1 MAENNNNNEYLRKV
15 YERVGQK
22 YAVGSFDSFVES
34 LKNPEKRKKAYDYLS
49 DKYIMDDLST
59 FDNKIKGLVG
69 DVKPTQQSSGSY
81 IGDVAERL
89 GAGAANFAGGA
100 LTLAQK
106 VADKGLFSGVG
117 LAGKLL
123 GAGNI
128 YGKGMGKAGEYLK
141 NKGEEWKAASDRYKG
156 KTFFDLAKE
165 GRYGEAMGDLFLG
178 ATESLPV
185 SLGIMATGGTG
196 LATVGAVTASDK
208 YDELRKQ
215 NPNMSEAAALGNS
228 VVTGISEAVSEMLGP
243 GVIGKTI
250 KGLYMAGGKK
260 AAAEAMEKG
269 IMDKLT
275 QFVDKHWLIYPIVE
289 EGLTEAVNAA
299 VEYGVDRLTG
309 IERTDDFLQTI
320 TEAAGYGAA
329 GGAQFTPVVGGF
341 KYMNKRR
348 KDKAIRS
355 YNDNLPVGEQ
365 LLGENLEQFN
375 AAVTRFQNENRP
387 EQIQNFVNEVAR
399 VKGLDNEQTRSL
411 IDYTGSI
418 LNYNNYINSV
428 QDQIEEETR
437 KAYDEIDRTANRET
451 NTVML
456 ASMSEGSEPVYVT
469 GGNLVLGNDGQ
480 IDYDNSSST
489 IYYLD
494 ENGKVKQGTPQMFAT
509 VVSNTPVETLY
520 TEAALSV
527 NERITQQEDNDI
539 RNASFNNGDNVVLP
553 TGETGVVQQYDDD
566 GNLLVNIGG
575 EIRPVAPEGV
585 MNAEEAAT
593 VQAEQQAQQ
602 EVAEQQQMEMQYPR
616 KGEDIDYSAI
626 TDPNM
631 YASAL
636 QSEFG
641 EEAGTVLD
649 EMIAD
654 KQAEL
659 EKASKGKDAITRRRA
674 TNKINS
680 ELSLLNEARN
690 IITPVQTE
698 EVIEQ
703 VNDNVTE
710 PTPVSEDIEAATA
723 EVPTAE
729 ETLPEQ
735 ETQPAEQPLIPTNE
749 QGVPQYHLTSIDNTL
764 DDLLDGS
771 MSIEEVNSFVDENI
785 KAAES
790 ELKEAEK
797 RKPVMGISKFEYL
810 AQRDAIQEELNN
822 ARQKVEYWNNVKK
835 EITPEEQGSQ
845 SLDKWMM
852 EEPMNLQEL
861 AAQML
866 ASGRLKLLQSD
877 YKKQTGYG
885 NREAR
890 KMFGIFAS
898 KANGGVSL
906 EKAGEIIELRAREE
920 GLLSENQEIELNSGF
935 EALMD
940 VLTGSSTKGDI
951 NSYVANNRERI
962 LREEREYQ
970 EGQEAAI
977 AEQVYGMSLDDYRSY
992 VDATERNIRQ
1002 SQITDEQYNE
1012 LQGEIYDEMMAREQE
1027 FYEEIDEA
1035 LDAERQRETEQEVE
1049 QEEYIENE
1057 SREFD
1062 SINQGSNELLPETQI
1077 NQEGRSNVPQESE
1090 QTAADIVGEDGAT
1103 QGNEGIDK
1111 DFEELKTRAL
1121 TVPGVT
1127 VFEEVTADDGT
1138 KGIRVGNK
1146 NSATTYWYEDVSP
1159 MVNEELDLANKMLS
1173 KLKEKHDSN
1182 VVLSKVKNSS
1192 DFWEWL
1198 KSTGEADSKRG
1209 VSGYDIAGFVKGA
1222 KEELN
1227 NEKLYS
1233 DALIPM
1239 FEYIKTKYGKPVTS
1253 SPVQETE
1260 MEMIERVA
1268 KEQNE
1273 KQKKESVQFVV
1284 DNFGET
1290 IQHEGDEFR
1299 IKGYDG
1305 ATGKVTIEKN
1315 QEENVVPVTEVVRS
1329 IFRGEK
1335 PTSTTG
1341 KKESKSKAQP
1351 KNKLVTDERYEELK
1365 KRMRAK
1371 LGGQMNLGID
1381 PEILAIGTEMAVY
1394 HIEKGA
1400 RKFADYAKNMIDDM
1414 GDAIRPYLKAFYNG
1428 ARDLPEVQQ
1437 LGWDKDMTSYDEV
1450 SNFDTANFGKEET
1463 NAVESEQMSAKEK
1476 EVDKQ
1481 AETAK
1486 AKIKKERNKK
1496 AKNESKDLPLSVND
1510 LFTFNNSENE
1520 QGNTEPDKGLGTE
1533 ARENIERTEQR
1544 RDDSGVYGDNVSDK
1558 NRGGR
1563 VSGTDGI
1570 KQPVIRNTNNFRFPE
1585 NVGIEIPSGEIA
1597 KLKANIEAIKTL
1609 KEVEKSGVPATPEQQ
1624 SKMAKYIGWGGLA
1637 EALNENKYNYRN
1649 NRYYA
1654 DNNWNNKYL
1663 SYYEQ
1668 LKELLTK
1675 EEFDSAVKS
1684 TTTSHYTPS
1693 EIVSTMWKIAER
1705 LGFKGGNISEPA
1717 MGIGNILGMIPKT
1730 ISDNSYLSGFEIDS
1744 LSGRIAKALYPDAD
1758 IKVEGYEKSFA
1769 PNTKDLVI
1777 TNVPFGKNAPYDKV
1791 LDKQFRKKLGSSY
1804 NLHNYFI
1811 LKGLLELK
1819 EGGLGVFVTTSA
1831 TMDGADSRFREYV
1844 SGNNYDL
1851 IGAIRLP
1858 NNAFLKGAG
1867 TSVTTDVIVFR
1878 KRKAGESSNG
1888 IGFTTTVQI
1897 GEGTYQENGE
1907 DRIKPIMVNEYF
1919 ANNPDMMLGEMMT
1932 AYDAGSGG
1940 LYSGASQT
1948 LKANPGADLGKEL
1961 GNAIEKLP
1969 ENILSQTVKQKEEE
1983 REKTT
1988 LKEGTITTS
1997 KGKVYV
2003 SYQGEL
2009 KPVDAPDTFEYNGK
2023 TRNTADAVNDYN
2035 NIKNVLNRLIAE
2047 EQTKGANPE
2056 PTRKELNKVYDDF
2069 VTKYGTLNRN
2079 KALDNVFAEDVEHG
2093 LPFSL
2098 ETVKRVPS
2106 PTGKSMVWQVSKAD
2120 GILNKR
2126 VSYPFEIPTKAENI
2140 SDAVNISKSY
2150 KGSIDIP
2157 YIAEITG
2164 KTEEEATREMLETG
2178 LAYKDPIT
2186 GNIIDKNTYLSGNV
2200 KDKLLEARAAVE
2212 DNPEFQKNVDD
2223 LENVQPER
2231 IPYGNISFRL
2241 GTTWIPEEFINAFAE
2256 TVVGIS
2262 YANAMFVPEV
2272 EEYIVDKGARITDYA
2287 KSGGFKTSR
2296 LSAIDIFKAA
2306 LNQRKPKI
2314 YDEVTSYED
2323 GTKKTRKV
2331 VNEQETQAAAEKIS
2345 EMSDKFVE
2353 YMDSKTMFHQRIEDV
2368 YNDKYNN
2375 YVLKKY
2381 EKPAFENY
2389 PNANKDI
2396 KLRDHQTKAV
2406 QRCLSESTLL
2416 AHQVGTG
2423 KTFTM
2428 ITTAMEM
2435 RRLGIANKPMIV
2447 VQNATL
2453 EDFVRDFYKLYP
2465 SAKILSP
2472 SKEERNAENRKRLFN
2487 LIATGD
2493 FDAIV
2498 VPQSF
2503 MSFIPDSEERKKS
2516 YIQKRI
2522 DDFEAAIER
2531 IDDRNIQERLRK
2543 EVKSLRDS
2551 LEGVKKTKNAK
2562 GKAKTAESI
2571 TAKTERVLD
2580 RRTDD
2585 VLTFEQMGVDALFV
2599 DEAHNYKKIGFPSKM
2614 SNVKGI
2620 DTSASQRANSM
2631 LLKAQWVAEKNGG
2644 RNVILATG
2652 TPITNTM
2659 AEVWTMMNFVSLDI
2673 LDAYSIK
2680 SFDEFATTFGSVE
2693 PSLEFTATGNFKIA
2707 ERFKSY
2713 TNVPELVK
2721 AFRSHTDV
2729 VLTEDVK
2736 EFKQSNNIPKLK
2748 DGKMTNVVVEKNEDL
2763 EDVMQTLIKELEAF
2777 NKLTGKAKKEK
2788 SALPLVVFTKAKQAA
2803 IDLRLLNPTF
2813 PDNPDSKTNKVV
2825 ENVIELYKESTP
2837 DKGTQLIF
2845 CDSYQSPSETPKM
2858 DLFDVDLSVPQFN
2871 LYNDIKRKL
2880 IEGGIPASQIA
2891 IVSNYEGE
2899 KRNALF
2905 DKVRNGDVRIL
2916 IGSTEKMGVGVNV
2929 QDRLFALHHI
2939 DAPIRPMDFE
2949 QRNGRILR
2957 QGNLYATWGKPV
2969 NVVTYGVKGTLDATA
2984 YDRLRIKQ
2992 NFINQMM
2999 KGDTSSRIM
3008 EEQDDEDPSGMT
3020 FSEMAATLSGDK
3032 TAQLLFVAQNKL
3044 KKLQNSKRS
3053 DLNSKSSMQINISVA
3068 KSRLNDF
3075 IRRKD
3080 EQQKITD
3087 IVKSNFPEGIESV
3100 TVKGNTINKSISTEL
3115 APIVEQY
3122 YDDYT
3127 LNRNTP
3133 PLKISLNNGKGEAIV
3148 HFNEGKMVY
3157 NLYVDG
3163 NKIVEN
3169 RDFSGAKGLMSSID
3183 RQLEAQEKNLST
3195 LKKNIED
3202 EQNKISG
3209 LEEAIKKPWGKEEEL
3224 KAAQQEVEKLQQQL
3238 EEKAKQSDIVRQIES
3253 ESKLDVNGNIIDE
3266 TIRYRAGVTTG
3277 ENTNDPYYRFIGET
3291 GAANLDRAEEATTM
3305 DNIRYRANISE
3316 SERKQAVVDE
3326 LSNSLNTPITV
3337 YYSLEE
3343 IVDENPRRQRN
3354 KRASKGWYDSKTGEV
3369 FIVMPNNNNAADIQ
3383 ATILHE
3389 VVTHKGL
3396 RGLLGE
3402 NFETMMDNIF
3412 KNVPKNVRQA
3422 LVVEALSS
3430 YNGNVRI
3437 ATEEYLARIAERGI
3451 PEPSIWGK
3459 IKSAIKEVFRNMGIN
3474 LVMTDEDIAYLLWK
3488 SKNRLNKGDSFKTM
3502 LDKAAK
3508 DAEMRSTLLY
3518 RNSSMRNGTMLNT
3531 HPTQRVSMRNTI
3543 NTLTSKL
3550 TPVVKNGYKA
3560 FREGYQDRML
3570 PLRDFQEEITNETG
3584 HKVADFEN
3592 AYVYDNTVQ
3601 SKTQYDSNKYKDNIL
3616 KPLVAEIA
3624 KLSKVNGKVDSDKAR
3639 LVESYMMIKHGL
3651 ERNALMRE
3659 RDLAKIENPSP
3670 ETIEKYRNKDYSG
3683 LTALS
3688 KEVLDLDV
3696 MDEAALTDW
3705 VNDFEKSN
3713 NTSKLWSL
3721 VKTATEATLDKLY
3734 QSNML
3739 SRDKMNE
3746 LKGMYKYY
3754 IPLKEWDETTAG
3766 EVFDYVEK
3774 GYTDKVTNPIKKA
3787 KGRTSRAGSALANM
3801 VNDFDNAT
3809 IIGYKNLMKLR
3820 LANLVRNSKTNK
3832 ASVSNMWYVKTLDN
3846 EGNEVWEP
3854 AVPEGLT
3861 EDAAKNAEIIA
3872 DFEEKMNVLAE
3883 NGEAKHSHE
3892 VLKLGMPIKNWQER
3906 QHMIRVKEGGRDMV
3920 VYINGDPK
3928 VSQAVNGLNRPSLDN
3943 SMLQGL
3949 NWVKRN
3955 MMLNYTSRNI
3965 NFIARN
3971 FIRDMVY
3978 TNTMNFVKYGAKFEL
3993 EYAKNIIP
4001 ALKALSKR
4009 AMGKKAANAEEQ
4021 KMFDAIDAF
4030 ERGGGK
4036 TGYVEIVGYD
4046 KYKREVDKLLRKS
4059 AGGNVQVKDV
4069 INTVGSF
4076 LEQSNDVIENTAR
4089 FATYLTAK
4097 KVGMTELQA
4106 IRAAKDVSV
4115 NFNRK
4120 GSGAMGGIYFQNF
4133 YFFFNAAIQGTHNFL
4148 SAVKAQPKRAAAA
4161 MAMWGTMGFAYS
4173 MLMSL
4178 LMGDDDE
4185 YNQIP
4190 DYVRQNNLL
4199 IPISSTEKFALI
4211 PLPVELR
4218 ILFGAGDMFAQ
4229 ASRGEYKGRDF
4240 TSDMMAKIMEF
4251 SPKSFEGNLSGM
4263 SRGLADSPL
4272 DLIMKNFTPDAVRPI
4287 VDALYFNEN
4296 FFGKRVSG
4304 RNEFNKYVPEFQK
4317 VTTGTSKALIK
4328 ASEKLNE
4335 VTGGDYAT
4343 KGSIDPVLLNPSI
4356 AEYLFEQYFGGIG
4369 KLISQIYKTSEG
4381 AFGDGA
4387 ELRNIPVVSGLS
4399 YDTTNL
4405 IPRDYTQKIYD
4416 NFVKFYEEAQS
4427 RKRMYEKG
4435 LFSGEDLSDNFK
4447 AFVSDKDYMKYSVI
4461 DRYKKIIDSMYDKAK
4476 LPMSDDEKKRIFEN
4490 VRKLKKEMVKQIDK
4504 IDNEE

>member
-15 YERVGQK
+15 HERVGQK

-34 LKNPEKRKKAYDYLS
+34 LKNPEMRKKAYDYLS
-49 DKYIMDDLST
+49 NKYIMDDFST

-100 LTLAQK
+100 LNLLQK
-106 VADKGLFSGVG
+106 GADIFNQYEIVQEANKLIGQGSGGLGE
-117 LAGKLL
+117 AGSLL
-123 GAGNI
+123 
-128 YGKGMGKAGEYLK
+128 KQ
-141 NKGEEWKAASDRYKG
+141 KGEEWKAASDRYKG

-185 SLGIMATGGTG
+185 SLGIMVTGGTG

-275 QFVDKHWLIYPIVE
+275 QFVDKHWLTYPIVE

-329 GGAQFTPVVGGF
+329 GGALFTPVVGRF
-341 KYMNKRR
+341 KYMNKKR
-348 KDKAIRS
+348 KDKATRS
-355 YNDNLPVGEQ
+355 YNDNLPVGER

-411 IDYTGSI
+411 IDYTGSL

-437 KAYDEIDRTANRET
+437 RAYDEIDRTANRET

-456 ASMSEGSEPVYVT
+456 ASMSEGSEPVYVI

-494 ENGKVKQGTPQMFAT
+494 ENGKVKQGTPQMFVT

-539 RNASFNNGDNVVLP
+539 RNASFNNGDSVVLP

-710 PTPVSEDIEAATA
+710 PTPVSENIEAATA

-771 MSIEEVNSFVDENI
+771 MSIEEVNNFVDENI

-790 ELKEAEK
+790 ELKEVEK
-797 RKPVMGISKFEYL
+797 RKPKMGTSKADYL

-890 KMFGIFAS
+890 KMFGVFAS
-898 KANGGVSL
+898 EANGGVSL

-970 EGQEAAI
+970 EGREAAI
-977 AEQVYGMSLDDYRSY
+977 AEQAYGMSLDDYRSY

-1035 LDAERQRETEQEVE
+1035 LEAERQRETEQEVE

-1057 SREFD
+1057 PREFD
-1062 SINQGSNELLPETQI
+1062 SINQGSDGVLPETQI

-1090 QTAADIVGEDGAT
+1090 QTAADIVGENGAT
-1103 QGNEGIDK
+1103 QGNEVASAIRQDENLL
-1111 DFEELKTRAL
+1111 DFTQRVVDADTRAKEEQKVEQNPTDAQKEAGNYKKGHIKVDGL
-1121 TVPGVT
+1121 DITIEQPKGSVRSGKDRDGKKWSVT
-1127 VFEEVTADDGT
+1127 MNNTYGYIRGT
-1138 KGIRVGNK
+1138 KGVDGDHIDVFLSDDTSQGNVYVVDQINSDGSFDEHKVMYGFPDIESAK
-1146 NSATTYWYEDVSP
+1146 NAYLSNYSQGWKGLGNITEVSKEDFKKWIDSSVR
-1159 MVNEELDLANKMLS
+1159 KS
-1173 KLKEKHDSN
+1173 KPFAEYK
-1182 VVLSKVKNSS
+1182 
-1192 DFWEWL
+1192 
-1198 KSTGEADSKRG
+1198 
-1209 VSGYDIAGFVKGA
+1209 GFENNA
-1222 KEELN
+1222 KQ
-1227 NEKLYS
+1227 
-1233 DALIPM
+1233 
-1239 FEYIKTKYGKPVTS
+1239 TTS
-1253 SPVQETE
+1253 SPIQETE
-1260 MEMIERVA
+1260 MEMIDRIAQEQKRKQRGPEKQKQYDRAKEWESKVGVPVEIMENINDVSNAQAREAISSGKVITGWYDVKTGKVYIYLPNIASEAEIDRTYIHEIVAHKGLRGLLGDKFDSFMDNVWDSMSEQDQTRFMNYPGVKNKRDAADEYVAFLSESTDLESKSVWDKIVSSLKDFLRDLGINISMSDADIREALRDSYRRLKSEVAQERASVDQILENEDSLNPEVQDIKMKGDEVVSVENDDNGQVLFSIRTYEESGRKNLEEFAKKQVENGDLTQEQANEIVSEVESMYQISKKYKDQYEPFSQWSDAEVSYDKDGRMTFSVIKPNGEYAMNLDFSLVCKKRRTLDAVLNELIGRGVLNNINLGMVEMAKVNDVIRQHGFETACRLCFVDAKRFRVA
-1268 KEQNE
+1268 KVADDFCKIYNALVRKIVPKDQREKVEYFNYGSTPGINEGRSNQGIEVDLEPLYDIVRKAKNNTVTVKAARHLIENPADRKYVQRSDFMSTQGFDKVKEQNPLLMNLYNSKKGSGGPKASFGDVQYMNDIQDKKWNIE
-1273 KQKKESVQFVV
+1273 DAYAVGGVRLQSFSDYVPRLVLDYIQMVGDLAAKNLPVHSYTKEELFVKMFGLTGIKINMSLVPTVVEDGIAPGLDANGNYVWEKGETFDFDEAVKIQNTEGYRENCGTIAVGVSDEQIRKMMEDPNIRMIIPYHKSGINKAVAVHNNISKFKDYTKTQNTRYKDGVKLSKSDMQAEPNFNELLREHESPVKAAGMYLEWCKQNGYLPKFDQFAYNEDGSMNQNYYKLLEDFTTLVPTETGYDYYPQRGVTTTFPKEGAAFGSAEDLIKRGLEEDAVLEGNRKHDVSMITDEVIEVLTESETNQDQATDENGVRFREVTDPKEIEFLENQDKVKVYRAMQVIDGKLYPPMAAAMGGKLIEPIELNKWEKAVERPELAIPDIDSKTGKQKVDKKTGELVWKFVL
-1284 DNFGET
+1284 D
-1290 IQHEGDEFR
+1290 
-1299 IKGYDG
+1299 KGGKD
-1305 ATGKVTIEKN
+1305 ATGKKATPIPARYNPYIHTSRSPLNDQFKSAWIRPNLVTVEVEVPVSELTSGYKAERAKDAVGEVEWKSGSVSGELAKVGKTRRVILSRWDKPVRVLDNSEVTERIAELIGDN
-1315 QEENVVPVTEVVRS
+1315 DIAIPENVVTPQLRVELEK
-1329 IFRGEK
+1329 RGVK
-1335 PTSTTG
+1335 IG
-1341 KKESKSKAQP
+1341 
-1351 KNKLVTDERYEELK
+1351 
-1365 KRMRAK
+1365 
-1371 LGGQMNLGID
+1371 D
-1381 PEILAIGTEMAVY
+1381 PE
-1394 HIEKGA
+1394 KGV
-1400 RKFADYAKNMIDDM
+1400 N
-1414 GDAIRPYLKAFYNG
+1414 
-1428 ARDLPEVQQ
+1428 
-1437 LGWDKDMTSYDEV
+1437 
-1450 SNFDTANFGKEET
+1450 
-1463 NAVESEQMSAKEK
+1463 
-1476 EVDKQ
+1476 
-1481 AETAK
+1481 
-1486 AKIKKERNKK
+1486 
-1496 AKNESKDLPLSVND
+1496 KNEQV
-1510 LFTFNNSENE
+1510 
-1520 QGNTEPDKGLGTE
+1520 QE
-1533 ARENIERTEQR
+1533 A
-1544 RDDSGVYGDNVSDK
+1544 
-1558 NRGGR
+1558 
-1563 VSGTDGI
+1563 
-1570 KQPVIRNTNNFRFPE
+1570 
-1585 NVGIEIPSGEIA
+1585 
-1597 KLKANIEAIKTL
+1597 L
-1609 KEVEKSGVPATPEQQ
+1609 KSG
-1624 SKMAKYIGWGGLA
+1624 
-1637 EALNENKYNYRN
+1637 
-1649 NRYYA
+1649 
-1654 DNNWNNKYL
+1654 
-1663 SYYEQ
+1663 
-1668 LKELLTK
+1668 LLT
-1675 EEFDSAVKS
+1675 
-1684 TTTSHYTPS
+1684 
-1693 EIVSTMWKIAER
+1693 
-1705 LGFKGGNISEPA
+1705 
-1717 MGIGNILGMIPKT
+1717 
-1730 ISDNSYLSGFEIDS
+1730 DNS
-1744 LSGRIAKALYPDAD
+1744 
-1758 IKVEGYEKSFA
+1758 
-1769 PNTKDLVI
+1769 LV
-1777 TNVPFGKNAPYDKV
+1777 
-1791 LDKQFRKKLGSSY
+1791 
-1804 NLHNYFI
+1804 
-1811 LKGLLELK
+1811 
-1819 EGGLGVFVTTSA
+1819 
-1831 TMDGADSRFREYV
+1831 RFRE
-1844 SGNNYDL
+1844 
-1851 IGAIRLP
+1851 A
-1858 NNAFLKGAG
+1858 
-1867 TSVTTDVIVFR
+1867 T
-1878 KRKAGESSNG
+1878 
-1888 IGFTTTVQI
+1888 FTPEEQQI
-1897 GEGTYQENGE
+1897 ISDAQANGTYMKAPNGNDTNLTEKQWAQVRTKAFKDWFGDWEGDPENASKVVDENGE
-1907 DRIKPIMVNEYF
+1907 PMVVYHGSRTGGFSVFDDTKGDKGSDAPSGSIWFSSSREN
-1919 ANNPDMMLGEMMT
+1919 
-1932 AYDAGSGG
+1932 AYS
-1940 LYSGASQT
+1940 YSGVRDAAKYEEAENSRGIYECFLNIRDPYMEDFEGASWDGQ
-1948 LKANPGADLGKEL
+1948 AY
-1961 GNAIEKLP
+1961 
-1969 ENILSQTVKQKEEE
+1969 
-1983 REKTT
+1983 
-1988 LKEGTITTS
+1988 
-1997 KGKVYV
+1997 GKVEMFEEDEY
-2003 SYQGEL
+2003 GE
-2009 KPVDAPDTFEYNGK
+2009 AGDT
-2023 TRNTADAVNDYN
+2023 
-2035 NIKNVLNRLIAE
+2035 
-2047 EQTKGANPE
+2047 
-2056 PTRKELNKVYDDF
+2056 
-2069 VTKYGTLNRN
+2069 
-2079 KALDNVFAEDVEHG
+2079 
-2093 LPFSL
+2093 
-2098 ETVKRVPS
+2098 
-2106 PTGKSMVWQVSKAD
+2106 
-2120 GILNKR
+2120 
-2126 VSYPFEIPTKAENI
+2126 
-2140 SDAVNISKSY
+2140 
-2150 KGSIDIP
+2150 
-2157 YIAEITG
+2157 
-2164 KTEEEATREMLETG
+2164 
-2178 LAYKDPIT
+2178 
-2186 GNIIDKNTYLSGNV
+2186 
-2200 KDKLLEARAAVE
+2200 
-2212 DNPEFQKNVDD
+2212 
-2223 LENVQPER
+2223 
-2231 IPYGNISFRL
+2231 
-2241 GTTWIPEEFINAFAE
+2241 
-2256 TVVGIS
+2256 
-2262 YANAMFVPEV
+2262 
-2272 EEYIVDKGARITDYA
+2272 
-2287 KSGGFKTSR
+2287 
-2296 LSAIDIFKAA
+2296 
-2306 LNQRKPKI
+2306 
-2314 YDEVTSYED
+2314 
-2323 GTKKTRKV
+2323 
-2331 VNEQETQAAAEKIS
+2331 
-2345 EMSDKFVE
+2345 
-2353 YMDSKTMFHQRIEDV
+2353 V
-2368 YNDKYNN
+2368 YNDKGGRFFDSKDEAREYADRYGIENVYIQEDPYLGMTTNEVAEMALNEGNDGAIIYNVLDSGSYAEEYGDDYIVFSPN
-2375 YVLKKY
+2375 QIKSATDNTGAFSAESDDIRFRAQTEKRISGGRKISFTRANPTTTFNALTRWINNLGIEPKDINKARTGSKYVSFDKEGVEYSVRASNHTKGYYGSPDNNNGVEVSWSDKIDGVEIDLAMN
-2381 EKPAFENY
+2381 EMGISDIQSMVSEVEDI
-2389 PNANKDI
+2389 NKDLP
-2396 KLRDHQTKAV
+2396 KMLDMAKNREMPSMRYGVSALTVAMDKHVKDA
-2406 QRCLSESTLL
+2406 LL
-2416 AHQVGTG
+2416 A
-2423 KTFTM
+2423 
-2428 ITTAMEM
+2428 E
-2435 RRLGIANKPMIV
+2435 
-2447 VQNATL
+2447 
-2453 EDFVRDFYKLYP
+2453 
-2465 SAKILSP
+2465 
-2472 SKEERNAENRKRLFN
+2472 
-2487 LIATGD
+2487 
-2493 FDAIV
+2493 
-2498 VPQSF
+2498 
-2503 MSFIPDSEERKKS
+2503 
-2516 YIQKRI
+2516 
-2522 DDFEAAIER
+2522 
-2531 IDDRNIQERLRK
+2531 
-2543 EVKSLRDS
+2543 
-2551 LEGVKKTKNAK
+2551 
-2562 GKAKTAESI
+2562 
-2571 TAKTERVLD
+2571 
-2580 RRTDD
+2580 
-2585 VLTFEQMGVDALFV
+2585 
-2599 DEAHNYKKIGFPSKM
+2599 
-2614 SNVKGI
+2614 
-2620 DTSASQRANSM
+2620 
-2631 LLKAQWVAEKNGG
+2631 
-2644 RNVILATG
+2644 
-2652 TPITNTM
+2652 
-2659 AEVWTMMNFVSLDI
+2659 
-2673 LDAYSIK
+2673 
-2680 SFDEFATTFGSVE
+2680 
-2693 PSLEFTATGNFKIA
+2693 
-2707 ERFKSY
+2707 
-2713 TNVPELVK
+2713 
-2721 AFRSHTDV
+2721 
-2729 VLTEDVK
+2729 
-2736 EFKQSNNIPKLK
+2736 
-2748 DGKMTNVVVEKNEDL
+2748 
-2763 EDVMQTLIKELEAF
+2763 
-2777 NKLTGKAKKEK
+2777 
-2788 SALPLVVFTKAKQAA
+2788 
-2803 IDLRLLNPTF
+2803 
-2813 PDNPDSKTNKVV
+2813 
-2825 ENVIELYKESTP
+2825 
-2837 DKGTQLIF
+2837 
-2845 CDSYQSPSETPKM
+2845 
-2858 DLFDVDLSVPQFN
+2858 
-2871 LYNDIKRKL
+2871 KRKL
-2880 IEGGIPASQIA
+2880 IGNVYEEYGITPQGYIIHRASNGVRIDTYANGSNNVQISSKVEGGRKNARETALNEYVNSGEYDNNLKKFKDADAKIKAASEEIDSA
-2891 IVSNYEGE
+2891 IRE
-2899 KRNALF
+2899 
-2905 DKVRNGDVRIL
+2905 
-2916 IGSTEKMGVGVNV
+2916 
-2929 QDRLFALHHI
+2929 
-2939 DAPIRPMDFE
+2939 
-2949 QRNGRILR
+2949 
-2957 QGNLYATWGKPV
+2957 
-2969 NVVTYGVKGTLDATA
+2969 
-2984 YDRLRIKQ
+2984 
-2992 NFINQMM
+2992 
-2999 KGDTSSRIM
+2999 
-3008 EEQDDEDPSGMT
+3008 
-3020 FSEMAATLSGDK
+3020 AATL
-3032 TAQLLFVAQNKL
+3032 
-3044 KKLQNSKRS
+3044 
-3053 DLNSKSSMQINISVA
+3053 
-3068 KSRLNDF
+3068 
-3075 IRRKD
+3075 
-3080 EQQKITD
+3080 
-3087 IVKSNFPEGIESV
+3087 
-3100 TVKGNTINKSISTEL
+3100 
-3115 APIVEQY
+3115 
-3122 YDDYT
+3122 DD
-3127 LNRNTP
+3127 
-3133 PLKISLNNGKGEAIV
+3133 
-3148 HFNEGKMVY
+3148 M
-3157 NLYVDG
+3157 
-3163 NKIVEN
+3163 
-3169 RDFSGAKGLMSSID
+3169 
-3183 RQLEAQEKNLST
+3183 
-3195 LKKNIED
+3195 
-3202 EQNKISG
+3202 
-3209 LEEAIKKPWGKEEEL
+3209 
-3224 KAAQQEVEKLQQQL
+3224 
-3238 EEKAKQSDIVRQIES
+3238 
-3253 ESKLDVNGNIIDE
+3253 
-3266 TIRYRAGVTTG
+3266 RYRVNMSA
-3277 ENTNDPYYRFIGET
+3277 
-3291 GAANLDRAEEATTM
+3291 
-3305 DNIRYRANISE
+3305 
-3316 SERKQAVVDE
+3316 SERKQAAVNE
-3326 LSNSLNTPITV
+3326 LSSSLNTPVTV
-3337 YYSLEE
+3337 YNSLEE
-3343 IVDENPRRQRN
+3343 IVDENPRRQRM
-3354 KRASKGWYDSKTGEV
+3354 RRSSKGWYNTETGEV
-3369 FIVMPNNNNAADIQ
+3369 VVVIPNNTNAADVQ
-3383 ATILHE
+3383 ATVMHE
-3389 VVTHKGL
+3389 IVGYKGL
-3396 RGLLGE
+3396 RGLLGD
-3402 NFETMMDNIF
+3402 NFDTMMDNIYR
-3412 KNVPKNVRQA
+3412 NVPENVRQSLA
-3422 LVVEALSS
+3422 LEALRS
-3430 YNGNVRI
+3430 YNGNVRT
-3437 ATEEYLARIAERGI
+3437 ATEEYLARIAERGVS
-3451 PEPSIWGK
+3451 EPLVWDK
-3459 IKSAIKEVFRNMGIN
+3459 IKSSIKEVFRNMGIN
-3474 LVMTDEDIAYLLWK
+3474 LVMSDEDIAYLFWK

-3531 HPTQRVSMRNTI
+3531 HPTQRVSVRNTI
-3543 NTLTSKL
+3543 NTLTSRL

-3570 PLRDFQEEITNETG
+3570 PLRDFQEAITEETG

-3592 AYVYDNTVQ
+3592 AYVYENTIQ
-3601 SKTQYDSNKYKDNIL
+3601 SKAQYDSNKYKDNVL
-3616 KPLVAEIA
+3616 NPLVAEVA
-3624 KLSKVNGKVDSDKAR
+3624 KLSKVNGKVDAEKSR

-3651 ERNALMRE
+3651 ERNALMRK
-3659 RDLAKIENPSP
+3659 RDLDKIENPSP
-3670 ETIEKYRNKDYSG
+3670 ETIEKFNNRDYSG

-3688 KEVLDLDV
+3688 KEVLDLDT
-3696 MDEAALTDW
+3696 MDEAALADW
-3705 VNDFEKSN
+3705 VNDFEKN
-3713 NTSKLWSL
+3713 NDTSKLWSL
-3721 VKTATEATLDKLY
+3721 VKDATEATLDKLY

-3774 GYTDKVTNPIKKA
+3774 GYTDKVSNPIKKA
-3787 KGRTSRAGSALANM
+3787 KGRTSRAGSVLANI

-3809 IIGYKNLMKLR
+3809 ILGYKNLMKLR

-3832 ASVSNMWYVKTLDN
+3832 ASVSNMWYVKALDS

-3872 DFEEKMNVLAE
+3872 DFEEKMQGLAKT
-3883 NGEAKHSHE
+3883 GDAKHSHE
-3892 VLKLGMPIKNWQER
+3892 VLELGMPIKNWQER
-3906 QHMIRVKEGGRDMV
+3906 QHMIRVKESGRDMV

-3928 VSQAVNGLNRPSLDN
+3928 VSQSVNGLNRANFDN
-3943 SMLQGL
+3943 YMLQGL

-3965 NFIARN
+3965 NFVARN

-3978 TNTMNFVKYGAKFEL
+3978 TNTMNFVKYGPKFEL
-3993 EYAKNIIP
+3993 EYVKNIVPALNALSRKAMAKKAKN
-4001 ALKALSKR
+4001 AKQQDL
-4009 AMGKKAANAEEQ
+4009 
-4021 KMFDAIDAF
+4021 FDAIDAF

-4106 IRAAKDVSV
+4106 IKAAKDVSV

-4120 GSGAMGGIYFQNF
+4120 GSGAMGGVYFQNF

-4199 IPISSTEKFALI
+4199 IPIPSTEKFALI

-4240 TSDMMAKIMEF
+4240 TSDMIAKIMEF

-4263 SRGLADSPL
+4263 SRGLGDNPL
-4272 DLIMKNFTPDAVRPI
+4272 DLIMKNFTPDAVRPVI
-4287 VDALYFNEN
+4287 DALYFNEN

-4405 IPRDYTQKIYD
+4405 IPRDYTQQRYEKFIE
-4416 NFVKFYEEAQS
+4416 FYEEAQS

-4435 LFSGEDLSDNFK
+4435 LFSGEELSENFK
-4447 AFVSDKDYMKYSVI
+4447 AFVSDKDYAKYNLI
-4461 DRYKKIIDSMYDKAK
+4461 DRYKKIIDSMYDKTK
-4476 LPMSDDEKKRIFEN
+4476 IPMNDDEKKRIFEN